1 MVRILRF
8 HRRDS
13 GSNPGVGRLGAAKIG
28 GGDYATVNDVGDD
41 KR

>member
-1 MVRILRF
+1 
-8 HRRDS
+8 
-13 GSNPGVGRLGAAKIG
+13 VGRLGAAKIG